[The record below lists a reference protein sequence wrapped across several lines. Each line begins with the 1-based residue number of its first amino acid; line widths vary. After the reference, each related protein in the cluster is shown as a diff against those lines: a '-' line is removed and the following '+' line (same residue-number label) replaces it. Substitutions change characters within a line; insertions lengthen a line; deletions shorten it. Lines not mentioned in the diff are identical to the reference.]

1 MLESE
6 CDDPVLRSTQTIPR
20 SIENFK
26 YKMMK
31 WKPKMCDGLASHSW
45 WNRTLLVSKFYVH
58 QDNLQFVV
66 STSLDCTKNHES
78 YISVDDMEEYRLSTI
93 SQHFCHIKTEPEKK
107 IFFYEYLSIED
118 HDFEEECRKSLVY
131 FNTFVPS
138 KWKHGL
144 TISVGNFYKHHV

>member
-6 CDDPVLRSTQTIPR
+6 CNDPVLRSTQTIPR
-20 SIENFK
+20 SIENFM

-31 WKPKMCDGLASHSW
+31 WKPKMCDGLASRSW
-45 WNRTLLVSKFYVH
+45 WNRTLLGSKFYVH

-78 YISVDDMEEYRLSTI
+78 YISVNDMEEYRLSTI
-93 SQHFCHIKTEPEKK
+93 SQHFCHIKTEPDKK

-118 HDFEEECRKSLVY
+118 HDFEEECRLNAS
-131 FNTFVPS
+131 
-138 KWKHGL
+138 H
-144 TISVGNFYKHHV
+144 

>member
-1 MLESE
+1 
-6 CDDPVLRSTQTIPR
+6 
-20 SIENFK
+20 
-26 YKMMK
+26 
-31 WKPKMCDGLASHSW
+31 MCDGLASHSW

-93 SQHFCHIKTEPEKK
+93 SQHFCHIKTEPDKE

-118 HDFEEECRKSLVY
+118 HDFEEECRLNAS
-131 FNTFVPS
+131 
-138 KWKHGL
+138 H
-144 TISVGNFYKHHV
+144 